1 MLIDG
6 DRQAGRTPVFWPA
19 QLAVGPRR
27 MPRIALPCPA
37 DGDRTRANQREALAG
52 ALPLEHRDQLAALP
66 TDQGSRH
73 RATRR
78 KNALFAGRESGAR
91 TWAILASLIN
101 TAKLNDLDPQTYLA
115 DVLERMI
122 SGGTPVSRLDEL
134 LAWHWKAAR
143 DALAP
148 AAA

>member
-1 MLIDG
+1 MPPTDL
-6 DRQAGRTPVFWPA
+6 PSPA
-19 QLAVGPRR
+19 VR
-27 MPRIALPCPA
+27 
-37 DGDRTRANQREALAG
+37 DRTRANQREALAAG
-52 ALPLEHRDQLAALP
+52 LPLERRDQLAALL

-122 SGGTPVSRLDEL
+122 SVRTPVNRLEEL
-134 LAWHWKAAR
+134 LAWNWKATW
-143 DALAP
+143 DALAT
-148 AAA
+148 AAAQPTL

>member
-1 MLIDG
+1 
-6 DRQAGRTPVFWPA
+6 
-19 QLAVGPRR
+19 
-27 MPRIALPCPA
+27 MPQTTLPSPA

-52 ALPLEHRDQLAALP
+52 ALPLEHRDQLAARL

-73 RATRR
+73 RGTRR
-78 KNALFAGRESGAR
+78 KNMHIAGRESGAR

-101 TAKLNDLDPQTYLA
+101 TAKLNDIDPQTYLA
-115 DVLERMI
+115 NVLERMI
-122 SGGTPVSRLDEL
+122 SGRTPVSRLDEL